1 MPACTR
7 PCRLDENGNEAD
19 FEVGVGHLRR
29 IQQTCQHGPDTLAL
43 VCQGR
48 LIEDRD
54 AGVERRVERFL
65 MHVIRHR
72 NEDGVNGWAAQQLS
86 GAGKHGH
93 FVTEFGAD
101 ALLRGGAGRGCR
113 DDMGAPVASQRGN
126 VSHPGP
132 GAVAY

>member
-1 MPACTR
+1 MDTR
-7 PCRLDENGNEAD
+7 RPHLAEDASLHAPCRLDENGNEAD
-19 FEVGVGHLRR
+19 FEIGVGHLRR
-29 IQQTCQHGPDTLAL
+29 IQQAGQHRTDAL
-43 VCQGR
+43 PLVRHGR

-65 MHVIRHR
+65 MHVIGHR

-101 ALLRGGAGRGCR
+101 APLCDIAGRGRR
-113 DDMGAPVASQRGN
+113 DNCGAPV
-126 VSHPGP
+126 PK
-132 GAVAY
+132 